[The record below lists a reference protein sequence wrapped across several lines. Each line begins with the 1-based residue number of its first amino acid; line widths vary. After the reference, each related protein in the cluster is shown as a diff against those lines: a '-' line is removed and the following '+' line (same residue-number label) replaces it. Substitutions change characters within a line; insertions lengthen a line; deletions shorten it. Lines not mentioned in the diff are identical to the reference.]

1 VGFGLTLSPFG
12 HVILWL
18 SAFIVAGMAFLSLL
32 AEAREG
38 KVLSTPTIALGS
50 AFTALVLMHWLNI
63 QEYLWTNGILY
74 LLMALLVASSLNIF
88 QCFFGP
94 LTLRDSPTFLE
105 VAQRIHRLGCHI
117 YRTSMAFMNAQVKAF
132 LGVGLGSRTVRAL
145 VFLALTLA
153 LTCVH
158 LPMLFRGSLA
168 EVYEQTWVDDKP
180 LLVLVGYRIKDPY
193 VEQLMWIGLL
203 IIAVLS
209 AYVFL
214 AKYRRALLSTTN
226 LGLLC
231 AFSALYFKYRLTL
244 QEYTVH
250 IPINVLENEF
260 LPMLVALYIA
270 SSMLLLH
277 VLYRPMIFREE
288 VTVSSLL
295 TNQVL
300 RRLALVTLG
309 LTLTANFLQPF
320 SSSLASFV
328 AIGAFYFFLSSALLY
343 MVRGVYVYL
352 MHRRREGLRISEK
365 VEDLYSI

>member
-1 VGFGLTLSPFG
+1 
-12 HVILWL
+12 
-18 SAFIVAGMAFLSLL
+18 MK
-32 AEAREG
+32 ARV
-38 KVLSTPTIALGS
+38 K
-50 AFTALVLMHWLNI
+50 
-63 QEYLWTNGILY
+63 
-74 LLMALLVASSLNIF
+74 ALLVVGLVSL
-88 QCFFGP
+88 
-94 LTLRDSPTFLE
+94 T
-105 VAQRIHRLGCHI
+105 
-117 YRTSMAFMNAQVKAF
+117 VKAVV
-132 LGVGLGSRTVRAL
+132 L
-145 VFLALTLA
+145 LALTLA

-168 EVYEQTWVDDKP
+168 EVYRQTSVDNKP

-193 VEQLMWIGLL
+193 VEQLMSIGLL

-226 LGLLC
+226 LGLFC

-250 IPINVLENEF
+250 IPLNVLENEF
-260 LPMLVALYIA
+260 FPMLVALYIA

-277 VLYRPMIFREE
+277 VVYRPIIFREE

-309 LTLTANFLQPF
+309 LTLTANFLLPF

-328 AIGAFYFFLSSALLY
+328 AVGAFYFFLSSALLY
-343 MVRGVYVYL
+343 LVRGVYVYL
-352 MHRRREGLRISEK
+352 MHRRREGLQISEK